1 MESKITAHKRCF
13 QMAYEL
19 NDLVRRENRGCLIA
33 VCNFSVALQRRLF
46 LNGGD
51 FFPKMSDSKNVSKK
65 KKKKKAKK
73 PKPTLSC
80 I

>member
-1 MESKITAHKRCF
+1 
-13 QMAYEL
+13 MAYEL
-19 NDLVRRENRGCLIA
+19 NDLVRREYRGCLIA
-33 VCNFSVALQRRLF
+33 VCDFSVTLQRRLF

-51 FFPKMSDSKNVSKK
+51 FFPKMSDSKNISKK
-65 KKKKKAKK
+65 NDKN